1 MQKKLL
7 TIGLV
12 AMMLLGS
19 TLNVFAAG
27 GGAPSGIT
35 NTTGGT
41 NPTTLTIPVTASI
54 DNYYIVSIPASAG
67 LTLTQKYNDIYTS
80 QNDTGATFY
89 GILLVG
95 VKGIIAA
102 DKKLDVNFGALTL
115 KADESNTAVVKYGIN
130 QNGGW
135 SETDL
140 GIKDTAYD
148 IAEVL
153 DSMINEERQESDHP
167 TNVDGHLTDTTTLT
181 FDRTKYPV
189 LADNSEWEYNG
200 VLLRTDLPYTGT
212 YTGNLGITFGLSDN
226 Q

>member
-12 AMMLLGS
+12 AMMLFGS
-19 TLNVFAAG
+19 TLNVFAVGNAG
-27 GGAPSGIT
+27 D
-35 NTTGGT
+35 TTGGT

-67 LTLTQKYNDIYTS
+67 LTLTQEYNDLYTS
-80 QNDTGATFY
+80 QYDTGATFY
-89 GILLVG
+89 GILTVG
-95 VKGIIAA
+95 VKGIIAS
-102 DKKLDVNFGALTL
+102 DKKLDVNFNALTL
-115 KADESNTAVVKYGIN
+115 KADESNTAVVKYAIN
-130 QNGGW
+130 PDGGW

-140 GIKDTAYD
+140 GIKGTTYN
-148 IAEVL
+148 IEEVL
-153 DSMINEERQESDHP
+153 DNKINEWRQVMEHP
-167 TNVDGHLTDTTTLT
+167 DSVDGHLTETTTLT
-181 FDRTKYPV
+181 FDRTEFPV